1 MDDVLSP
8 IHGGPDGGPEPLYD
22 FSTNANALGP
32 NPIILEYLQKVD
44 PSRSPDP
51 PPRPGPILVLGGA
64 RSGKSRFAQRLAGPF
79 ATLIATAEA
88 RDEEMAERIRRH
100 QEERPPTWETLEEPL
115 DLVGALGRARYPT
128 VVVDCL
134 TLWVANLLERGLD
147 PVAEAEGLLEAI
159 RSAQK
164 RVILVSN
171 EVGMGIVPANPLAR
185 RYRDLLGAVNALL
198 AREAEVYLMVA
209 GRPLRLEA
217 SPREETP

>member
-1 MDDVLSP
+1 
-8 IHGGPDGGPEPLYD
+8 
-22 FSTNANALGP
+22 
-32 NPIILEYLQKVD
+32 
-44 PSRSPDP
+44 
-51 PPRPGPILVLGGA
+51 
-64 RSGKSRFAQRLAGPF
+64 
-79 ATLIATAEA
+79 
-88 RDEEMAERIRRH
+88 MAERIARH
-100 QEERPPTWETLEEPL
+100 QAERPPTWETLEEPL
-115 DLVGALGRARYPT
+115 DLAGALKRARHPT

-147 PVAEAEGLLEAI
+147 PVAEALGLLEAI

-209 GRPLRLEA
+209 GRPLRLPEG
-217 SPREETP
+217 T

>member
-1 MDDVLSP
+1 
-8 IHGGPDGGPEPLYD
+8 
-22 FSTNANALGP
+22 
-32 NPIILEYLQKVD
+32 
-44 PSRSPDP
+44 
-51 PPRPGPILVLGGA
+51 
-64 RSGKSRFAQRLAGPF
+64 
-79 ATLIATAEA
+79 
-88 RDEEMAERIRRH
+88 MADRIRRH

-115 DLVGALGRARYPT
+115 DLVGALGRARHPT

-147 PVAEAEGLLEAI
+147 PVVEAEGLLEAI

-209 GRPLRLEA
+209 GRPLRLPEG
-217 SPREETP
+217 T